1 MAAVTCKYHTQTPA
15 RWRCNSCQI
24 NFCLACI
31 KAPAGRV
38 PQCPVCKQ
46 ELTSLGS
53 GNLIKPFWARL
64 REFFLY
70 PLSPAPL
77 TVMLVLSA
85 IAFLLWHI
93 PGWGIDIKIAV
104 FPVPRNLIFALP
116 FGFVF
121 LKYAQS
127 VLHDTAHGYL
137 KPRPLSP
144 EQLTENGMIVVKL
157 LILYFMYQAIIIAF
171 LVMFGRIA
179 SQIAEYVLLFI
190 TPAAIMVLAMED
202 KLLKVLDPDTVGSV
216 IWRIGAPYILLLV
229 VIYPLGMAR
238 NTLIE
243 LLVGMVSPT
252 LGMTI
257 IVFIYMYFFL
267 ILANM
272 MGYLLYQHHEE
283 LGFDIEVEIDGLPD
297 SDHKSQ
303 DLEVSPEMR
312 AVEILMHEGR
322 SEEAARQLADLI
334 RNAPSNIEA
343 RERML
348 KLLRLM
354 GDVSRHLEQG
364 QNYISFLFGENKI
377 SQAARVF
384 QACYEF
390 DKEFKPQKPGE
401 RLELGKYLRQSNS
414 PKLAMALLNNLHKD
428 FPSYEYIPQ
437 AYLLVAQ
444 MLCEQFNEDARARQV
459 LSFILENYPSHPM
472 REAVQDYLR
481 IVDDVSSH

>member
-15 RWRCNSCQI
+15 RWRCESCQI
-24 NFCLACI
+24 NFCPACI
-31 KAPAGRV
+31 KAPAAGV
-38 PQCPVCKQ
+38 PPCPVCKQ

-70 PLSPAPL
+70 PLHPAPL
-77 TVMLVLSA
+77 TVMLVLSV

-93 PGWGIDIKIAV
+93 PGWEIDIKLGV
-104 FPVPRNLIFALP
+104 FPVPRNLIYALP
-116 FGFVF
+116 FVFVF

-127 VLHDTAHGYL
+127 VLQETAFGYL

-157 LILYFMYQAIIIAF
+157 LILYFMYQAILIAC
-171 LVMFGRIA
+171 LVLFGRMA

-202 KLLKVLDPDTVGSV
+202 RLLKVLDPENVYSV
-216 IWRIGAPYILLLV
+216 ISRIGAPYILLLI
-229 VIYPLGMAR
+229 VIYPLSMAR

-243 LLVGMVSPT
+243 LLVGLVSPT
-252 LGMTI
+252 LGMSI
-257 IVFIYMYFFL
+257 IVFIYMYFLL

-283 LGFDIEVEIDGLPD
+283 LGFDIEVDIDALPD
-297 SDHKSQ
+297 SNPKTREP
-303 DLEVSPEMR
+303 EVSPELR
-312 AVEILMHEGR
+312 AVEILLHEGKT
-322 SEEAARQLADLI
+322 EEAAQQLADLI
-334 RNAPSNIEA
+334 RNAPRDVEA
-343 RERML
+343 RERLL
-348 KLLRLM
+348 KLLRLI
-354 GDVSRHLEQG
+354 GDVSRHREQG
-364 QNYISFLFGENKI
+364 QSFISFLFDENKI

-390 DKEFKPQKPGE
+390 DREFKPQNPGE
-401 RLELGKYLRQSNS
+401 RLELGQYLRQNNS
-414 PKLAMALLNNLHKD
+414 PKLAMALLNNLHRE
-428 FPSYEYIPQ
+428 FPSYGNIPQ
-437 AYLLVAQ
+437 AYLMVAQ
-444 MLCEQFNEDARARQV
+444 ILCEQFNEDARARQV
-459 LSFILENYPSHPM
+459 LNFILENYPSHPM

-481 IVDDVSSH
+481 IVNDVSSH